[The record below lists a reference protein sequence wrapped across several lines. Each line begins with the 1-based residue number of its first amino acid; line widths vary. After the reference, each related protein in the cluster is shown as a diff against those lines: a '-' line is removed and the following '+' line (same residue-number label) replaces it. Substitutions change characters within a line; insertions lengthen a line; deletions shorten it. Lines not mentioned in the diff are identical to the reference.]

1 MKKNKR
7 RIYTLGII
15 CFILLIIFGILNIK
29 DTKSYFKEIKYDK
42 VIEKINNKESFVL
55 VLSQT
60 TCSHCMSYK
69 PTVEK
74 VSKNYKLTIYYLET
88 NLMSKKESEKFKKY
102 ITYSGTPTTVFIIDG
117 EEKTVANR
125 LDGAVE
131 ESKLIEKLKSNGFI
145 K

>member
-1 MKKNKR
+1 
-7 RIYTLGII
+7 
-15 CFILLIIFGILNIK
+15 
-29 DTKSYFKEIKYDK
+29 
-42 VIEKINNKESFVL
+42 
-55 VLSQT
+55 
-60 TCSHCMSYK
+60 MSYK

>member
-1 MKKNKR
+1 MKNKKK
-7 RIYTLGII
+7 IYILGII
-15 CFILLIIFGILNIK
+15 CLILLIIFGIINIK
-29 DTKSYFKEIKYDK
+29 DTKSYFKEIKYSK

-60 TCSHCMSYK
+60 TCSHCMDYK
-69 PTVEK
+69 PKVEN
-74 VSKNYKLTIYYLET
+74 VSKQYKTYIYYIET
-88 NLMSKKESEKFKKY
+88 NLLSEEETDNLKKHIS
-102 ITYSGTPTTVFIIDG
+102 YSGTPTTVFILNG

-125 LDGAVE
+125 LNGSVS